1 MSSKFR
7 ELLLRLDKCGVWSF
21 FLIKE
26 LDWRVVAVELLHL
39 TCSSVRKV
47 SVEGIE
53 QALLSKKP
61 S

>member
-1 MSSKFR
+1 MILKFR
-7 ELLLRLDKCGVWSF
+7 GLLLRLDKCGVWSF

-26 LDWRVVAVELLHL
+26 LDRRVVAVELLHL

-47 SVEGIE
+47 CVEGTE